1 MVKGSPF
8 KMIGGFSISA
18 GARNLHISLP
28 MRALGPGPSIVIFQ
42 DQSFQSSTCTLLDAQ
57 QTIAFIDL
65 QLVKR
70 PSFENGKN
78 VREYRLGT
86 YDIDWV
92 SPKREMLPL

>member
-1 MVKGSPF
+1 M
-8 KMIGGFSISA
+8 
-18 GARNLHISLP
+18 
-28 MRALGPGPSIVIFQ
+28 
-42 DQSFQSSTCTLLDAQ
+42 DAQ

-78 VREYRLGT
+78 VREYGPGR
-86 YDIDWV
+86 YDIDWA